1 MFLQK
6 LEHAEDEEGLE
17 RSQQN
22 SEILFFAKTSLSML
36 KMDRV

>member
-22 SEILFFAKTSLSML
+22 SEILFLL
-36 KMDRV
+36 KQA

>member
-6 LEHAEDEEGLE
+6 LEHAEYEEGLE

-22 SEILFFAKTSLSML
+22 SEIFFWL
-36 KMDRV
+36 KQA

>member
-22 SEILFFAKTSLSML
+22 SEIFFLL
-36 KMDRV
+36 KQA